1 MKDKADSIVKILSN
15 LDAELNTEKNRL
27 ESIKEEK
34 QLQSNIQIPLK

>member
-1 MKDKADSIVKILSN
+1 MKDKVDSIVKILSN

-34 QLQSNIQIPLK
+34 QFKIQVPPK